1 MKISLSICMHSKVIL
16 PILLVIFVIG
26 ITQFAFAEE
35 LKKIMFIAVDVEEF
49 EQPKSTYN
57 YKEITVTGYVEDYH
71 RGEIITITVIYPDK
85 TEKELSIF
93 ASKKGDIYTLFHV
106 THDLPIG
113 TYMLFL
119 EYDSK
124 IASTSFEILEA
135 NYN

>member
-57 YKEITVTGYVEDYH
+57 HKEITIMGYVEDYY
-71 RGEIITITVIYPDK
+71 RGEAITITVIYPDK
-85 TEKELSIF
+85 TEKEINIF

-106 THDLPIG
+106 TQNLPIG
-113 TYMLFL
+113 TYMVFL

-124 IASTSFEILEA
+124 IAITSFEILEA